1 MKIKGARNKNAD
13 IDDDLISASNFFP
26 HLIKEIN
33 ITRYGND
40 KQLKPTFSPYEIYQY
55 SNAMLKHLPEKTLKN
70 KKTMLYSSKIV
81 SCNKTTIDRRTYNS
95 TTPADITDDNL
106 DNKVNEFQNQIK
118 NENVYRI
125 PLRKTSEKLIFCSK

>member
-1 MKIKGARNKNAD
+1 
-13 IDDDLISASNFFP
+13 
-26 HLIKEIN
+26 
-33 ITRYGND
+33 
-40 KQLKPTFSPYEIYQY
+40 
-55 SNAMLKHLPEKTLKN
+55 
-70 KKTMLYSSKIV
+70 MLYSSKIV

-106 DNKVNEFQNQIK
+106 DNKVNEFQNQMK